1 MESRLPFRH
10 IRHSLELPLAKLIV
24 FTASVL
30 PRRLIWII
38 AGLLGFLASL
48 IPGRSARIFRIN
60 RRHIMKSCGLN
71 VHLSIVYRNLIS
83 GMLDFF
89 HLSGKSD
96 EEFMNTVEV
105 HGAGNMEAALSS
117 GKGAIA
123 ITAHYSAWELI
134 PRAIKLLGHRVGV
147 VSRKLAHKETSEY
160 FDSLRKKHDVALV
173 DRGSGIRKLMH
184 VLRGNTAVGI
194 LIDQDTMG
202 VESEF
207 VDFLGLP
214 ARTPVGPAQLAIR
227 FGIPVLT
234 LHIARKSNG
243 RYILTIDEPIV
254 LSEYSGD
261 NGYLE
266 LTADLTGRIE
276 EWIRE
281 DPQQWIWIHER
292 WARRPGW
299 APGLR

>member
-1 MESRLPFRH
+1 MKSRLPFRH
-10 IRHSLELPLAKLIV
+10 LRHSLELPLAKMIV
-24 FTASVL
+24 FFASVL

-48 IPGRSARIFRIN
+48 IPGKSTRIFKIN
-60 RRHIMKSCGLN
+60 RRHIMKPRGLN
-71 VHLSIVYRNLIS
+71 VRLCTVYRNLIA
-83 GMLDFF
+83 GMLDFL
-89 HLSGKSD
+89 HLLGKSD
-96 EEFMNTVEV
+96 EEFNKVVEV
-105 HGAGNMEAALSS
+105 RGAGNMKMALST

-134 PRAIKLLGHRVGV
+134 PRAVKLLGHRVGV
-147 VSRKLAHKETSEY
+147 VSRKLSNTETSEY
-160 FDSLRKKHDVALV
+160 FDSLREKHDVALV
-173 DRGSGIRKLMH
+173 DRGSGIMKLMH
-184 VLRGNTAVGI
+184 VLRENTAVGI

-214 ARTPVGPAQLAIR
+214 ARTPIGPAQLALR

-243 RYILTIDEPIV
+243 GYILTIDEPMT

-266 LTADLTGRIE
+266 LTAALTGRIE

>member
-1 MESRLPFRH
+1 
-10 IRHSLELPLAKLIV
+10 
-24 FTASVL
+24 
-30 PRRLIWII
+30 
-38 AGLLGFLASL
+38 
-48 IPGRSARIFRIN
+48 
-60 RRHIMKSCGLN
+60 MKPCGLS
-71 VHLSIVYRNLIS
+71 VRLSTVYRNLIA

-96 EEFMNTVEV
+96 EEFNKAVEV
-105 HGAGNMEAALSS
+105 HGAWNMEMALSS
-117 GKGAIA
+117 GKGVIA

-134 PRAIKLLGHRVGV
+134 PRAVKLLGHRVGV
-147 VSRKLAHKETSEY
+147 VSRKLAHRETSEY
-160 FDSLRKKHDVALV
+160 FDSLREKHDVALV
-173 DRGSGIRKLMH
+173 DRSSSIVKLMH
-184 VLRGNTAVGI
+184 VLRENTAVGI

-234 LHIARKSNG
+234 LHIARKRNG
-243 RYILTIDEPIV
+243 RYILTIDEPV
-254 LSEYSGD
+254 ALSDYSGD

-266 LTADLTGRIE
+266 LTADLTGSIE

-281 DPQQWIWIHER
+281 NPQQWIWIHER

>member
-1 MESRLPFRH
+1 
-10 IRHSLELPLAKLIV
+10 
-24 FTASVL
+24 
-30 PRRLIWII
+30 
-38 AGLLGFLASL
+38 
-48 IPGRSARIFRIN
+48 
-60 RRHIMKSCGLN
+60 MKPCGLN
-71 VHLSIVYRNLIS
+71 VHLSIVYRNLIA

-96 EEFMNTVEV
+96 DEFMKTVEV
-105 HGAGNMEAALSS
+105 HGAGNMESALSS

-134 PRAIKLLGHRVGV
+134 PRTIKLLGHRVGV
-147 VSRKLAHKETSEY
+147 VSRKLAHGDTSEY
-160 FDSLRKKHDVALV
+160 FDCLRKKHDVELV
-173 DRGSGIRKLMH
+173 DRGSGIMKLMH
-184 VLRGNTAVGI
+184 VLRENTAVGI

-207 VDFLGLP
+207 IDFLGLP

-243 RYILTIDEPIV
+243 RYILTIDEPMV
-254 LSEYSGD
+254 LSDYSGD
-261 NGYLE
+261 KGYLE

>member
-1 MESRLPFRH
+1 MKSRLPFRRM
-10 IRHSLELPLAKLIV
+10 RHFLELPLAKLIV
-24 FTASVL
+24 SIASVL
-30 PRRLIWII
+30 PRKLIWIT

-48 IPGRSARIFRIN
+48 IPGKSSRIFRIN
-60 RRHIMKSCGLN
+60 RRHIMKPCGLN
-71 VHLSIVYRNLIS
+71 VHLSTVYRNLIA

-89 HLSGKSD
+89 HLSERSD
-96 EEFMNTVEV
+96 DEFTKAVEV
-105 HGAGNMEAALSS
+105 HGAWNMEVALSS

-134 PRAIKLLGHRVGV
+134 PRAIKLMGHRVGV
-147 VSRKLAHKETSEY
+147 VSRKLAHGDTSEY
-160 FDSLRKKHDVALV
+160 FDCLRKKHDVALV
-173 DRGSGIRKLMH
+173 DRSSSIVKLMH
-184 VLRGNTAVGI
+184 VLRENTAVGI

-234 LHIARKSNG
+234 LHIARKGNG
-243 RYILTIDEPIV
+243 RYILTIDEPMV
-254 LSEYSGD
+254 LSDYSGD

-299 APGLR
+299 ASGLR

>member
-1 MESRLPFRH
+1 M
-10 IRHSLELPLAKLIV
+10 PLAKLV
-24 FTASVL
+24 FFIASVL
-30 PRRLIWII
+30 PRRLIWIT
-38 AGLLGFLASL
+38 AGLFGFLASL
-48 IPGRSARIFRIN
+48 IPGKSVRIFRIN
-60 RRHIMKSCGLN
+60 KRHIMKPCGMN
-71 VHLSIVYRNLIS
+71 VHLSTVYRNLIA

-96 EEFMNTVEV
+96 DEFMKTVEV
-105 HGAGNMEAALSS
+105 HGAENMEAALSS
-117 GKGAIA
+117 GKGALA

-147 VSRKLAHKETSEY
+147 VSRKLSQRDTSEY

-173 DRGSGIRKLMH
+173 DRSSGIVKLMH
-184 VLRGNTAVGI
+184 VLRKNTAVGI

-214 ARTPVGPAQLAIR
+214 ARTPVGPAQLAVR

-243 RYILTIDEPIV
+243 RYILTIDKPMV
-254 LSEYSGD
+254 LADYSGD

-281 DPQQWIWIHER
+281 DPQQWVWIHER

>member
-1 MESRLPFRH
+1 M
-10 IRHSLELPLAKLIV
+10 
-24 FTASVL
+24 
-30 PRRLIWII
+30 
-38 AGLLGFLASL
+38 
-48 IPGRSARIFRIN
+48 
-60 RRHIMKSCGLN
+60 
-71 VHLSIVYRNLIS
+71 
-83 GMLDFF
+83 
-89 HLSGKSD
+89 
-96 EEFMNTVEV
+96 
-105 HGAGNMEAALSS
+105 
-117 GKGAIA
+117 
-123 ITAHYSAWELI
+123 
-134 PRAIKLLGHRVGV
+134 
-147 VSRKLAHKETSEY
+147 
-160 FDSLRKKHDVALV
+160 
-173 DRGSGIRKLMH
+173 KLMH
-184 VLRGNTAVGI
+184 VLRENTAVGI

-234 LHIARKSNG
+234 LHIARKRNG
-243 RYILTIDEPIV
+243 RYILTIDEPV
-254 LSEYSGD
+254 ALSDYSGD